1 MADKETYTVEFTK
14 DEINS
19 LNEVLAHYRKHYDE
33 DEKKMERPVYL
44 AGCRLSYKIGKV
56 LSPEGTFTVEA
67 YY

>member
-1 MADKETYTVEFTK
+1 MEDQRMYTIEFTT

-33 DEKKMERPVYL
+33 DNKKMERPVYL
-44 AGCRLSYKIGKV
+44 AGCRLSYKIGKA
-56 LSPEGTFTVEA
+56 LAPDGTFTVED

>member
-1 MADKETYTVEFTK
+1 MDQEIYTIEFTK

-19 LNEVLAHYRKHYDE
+19 LSEVLAHYRKHYDE
-33 DEKKMERPVYL
+33 DEKKMDRPVFL

-56 LSPEGTFTVEA
+56 LCPDGDFSVED